1 MLASAVRARG
11 EAVSAKDGV
20 VSQVKRELGKAR
32 GEGRWLAWL
41 RLSFA
46 LWRAKRAA
54 ARLRVRAQV
63 PTASEEAMRAGGG
76 AEDRV
81 ASELARALGQ
91 EWLLFRGYHNGRGE
105 IDGLLLGPLGL
116 FAYEV
121 KYVNATVYIRGD
133 NWAREKYDKYGNLV
147 EAREPMTD
155 RGQRRRSPS
164 QQVNEPADA
173 LTGWLARRGHPV
185 EITRAVLLTH
195 PKARIGSSSGA
206 TVRVETSVSGLLR
219 LVQEARPTLTARQAT
234 AIAEVIR
241 RDHEHNE
248 RRKAGRR

>member
-1 MLASAVRARG
+1 MRVEVLSDHPGDMLASAVRARG

-81 ASELARALGQ
+81 ASELARTLGQ

-105 IDGLLLGPLGL
+105 
-116 FAYEV
+116 
-121 KYVNATVYIRGD
+121 
-133 NWAREKYDKYGNLV
+133 KYGNLV